1 MSADADSETL
11 VTGAPTSV
19 VRPRLFTIAEA
30 AVVLN
35 VPENWLRKKVTAG
48 DVPHTRL
55 GRHVRFTDAHLD
67 QIIDN
72 GEQQPVRVVTSN
84 GVSRRARRAS

>member
-1 MSADADSETL
+1 MRADADSEALGGDAT
-11 VTGAPTSV
+11 TRV
-19 VRPRLFTIAEA
+19 VRPRLLTIAEA

-48 DVPHTRL
+48 EVPHTRL

-72 GEQQPVRVVTSN
+72 GEQQPVRVVTST
-84 GVSRRARRAS
+84 GLSRRARRAG